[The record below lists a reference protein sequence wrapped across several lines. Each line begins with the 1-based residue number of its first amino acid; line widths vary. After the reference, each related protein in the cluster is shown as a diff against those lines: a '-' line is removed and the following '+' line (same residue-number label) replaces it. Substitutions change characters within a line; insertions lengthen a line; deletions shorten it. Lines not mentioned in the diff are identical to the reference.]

1 MEVEL
6 ILKACGV
13 ALIVTLVCQIV
24 SRAGREEQSLLVSL
38 VGMVIVFLL
47 IADRISALISALR
60 GVFGL

>member
-13 ALIVTLVCQIV
+13 ALIITLVCQIV